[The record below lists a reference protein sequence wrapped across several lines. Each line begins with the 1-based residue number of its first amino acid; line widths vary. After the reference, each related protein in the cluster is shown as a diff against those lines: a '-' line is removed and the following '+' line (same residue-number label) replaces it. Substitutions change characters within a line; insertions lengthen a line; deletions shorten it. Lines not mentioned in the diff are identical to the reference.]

1 MLISMLQ
8 LKILLA
14 PPKINTDK
22 AMPIRRAGLLTRLPE
37 WHRRDGV
44 TVEES
49 CEDELNEVDKEDVIE
64 SNYEGVFFAGKIPS
78 MPTNDIGPAAQY
90 KGEEV

>member
-1 MLISMLQ
+1 M
-8 LKILLA
+8 
-14 PPKINTDK
+14 
-22 AMPIRRAGLLTRLPE
+22 
-37 WHRRDGV
+37 

-78 MPTNDIGPAAQY
+78 MPTNDIEPAAQY
-90 KGEEV
+90 TGEEV